1 VELKLVYIAYVERG
15 QGEHLE
21 KKKKNE
27 ISSGDKITK
36 NNS

>member
-1 VELKLVYIAYVERG
+1 MKLVYIEFVERG

-21 KKKKNE
+21 KKKRKKNKV
-27 ISSGDKITK
+27 SSGDKITK